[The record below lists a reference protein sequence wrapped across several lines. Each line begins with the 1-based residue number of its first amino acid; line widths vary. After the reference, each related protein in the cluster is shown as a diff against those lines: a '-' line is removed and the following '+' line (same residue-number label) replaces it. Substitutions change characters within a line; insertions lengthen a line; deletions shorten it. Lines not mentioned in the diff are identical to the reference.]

1 MNIYT
6 RWGEKIY
13 VINHIEKGWDGTY
26 QSTGK
31 KCQQGVYVYVA
42 KIKGCFGDIHRY
54 TGDITLLE

>member
-1 MNIYT
+1 MG
-6 RWGEKIY
+6 RKIY

-42 KIKGCFGDIHRY
+42 KIKDVFGDIHRY